1 MANKNDAKRVPVSAV
16 FTVDIDLGSGGNL
29 PDGRHSVGFIEG
41 NIAITRVM
49 LVVDKAFVGTTPTAT
64 VEETVDGNTGTHF
77 TGEDISVEGVHT
89 SLQTLPTGAGTPA
102 PLYNLGKGEWFV
114 SLIGSSTTG
123 SLKVVVEYT
132 QLDTEPG
139 LHSATN
145 S

>member
-1 MANKNDAKRVPVSAV
+1 MANKNDAKRVPVAAV
-16 FTVDIDLGSGGNL
+16 FSVDIDLGNGGNL

-49 LVVDKAFVGTTPTAT
+49 LIVDRAFVGTTPTAI

-77 TGEDISVEGVHT
+77 TGVDLT
-89 SLQTLPTGAGTPA
+89 STVIFTSNQTLPTGAGTPA
-102 PLYNLGKGEWFV
+102 PLYNAGKGEWFV
-114 SLIGSSTTG
+114 TIAGNSTTG

-145 S
+145 T